1 MQAATAASR
10 ISLLQASTNFR
21 AKYPRFTRYL
31 LAMLHDKLEPNQ
43 LHHLDMGNHEAKDF
57 RKPQLREIWEI
68 QHDGQVRLK
77 RRARSVNYIFAG

>member
-1 MQAATAASR
+1 
-10 ISLLQASTNFR
+10 
-21 AKYPRFTRYL
+21 
-31 LAMLHDKLEPNQ
+31 MLHDKLEPNQ
-43 LHHLDMGNHEAKDF
+43 LHHLQMGNREAKDF